1 MAGKQPKRKERPGI
15 DRYGRTELHN
25 AVIDGDAAKVRALV
39 AAGARVDA
47 ADDDGWT
54 PLHYAAQTH
63 SRTIAELL
71 LAAGA
76 PIDAQ
81 DSHGNTALSTAVF
94 ESRGRGDVVVLL
106 RQHGADPL
114 RENNY
119 GVSSVSL
126 ARTIANYD
134 VAQYF
139 RDLPDQLSDPKA

>member
-1 MAGKQPKRKERPGI
+1 MAGKHPKRKDRPGV

-25 AVIDGDAAKVRALV
+25 AIIDGDAAKARTLV

-54 PLHYAAQTH
+54 PLHYAAHTY
-63 SRTIAELL
+63 SKTTAELL

-76 PIDAQ
+76 PVDAQ
-81 DSHGNTALSTAVF
+81 DSHGNTPLSTAVF
-94 ESRGRGDVVVLL
+94 ESRGRGELVILL
-106 RQHGADPL
+106 RQHGADPC
-114 RENNY
+114 RDNNY
-119 GVSSVSL
+119 GVSPVSL

-139 RDLPDQLSDPKA
+139 RDLPEQLSDAKA